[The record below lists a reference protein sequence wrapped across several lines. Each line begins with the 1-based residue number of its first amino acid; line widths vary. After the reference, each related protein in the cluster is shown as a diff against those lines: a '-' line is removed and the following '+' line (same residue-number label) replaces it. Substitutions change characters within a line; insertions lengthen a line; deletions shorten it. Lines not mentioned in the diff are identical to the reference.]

1 MPSVPDA
8 STEMPIEPSQRE
20 IKQTIFSLVWP
31 VTTENILQF
40 LIGFVNTAMVG
51 RLGAAAILAVGLA
64 GRIGMFVWIIFS
76 AIGTGTTVL
85 TARALGAGDHDR
97 VREIAHQGLIA
108 AAALMGLVAAV
119 VFVFAPNFMML
130 LGATPESLPMG
141 VTYLRILVFSIPFQA
156 IFMVISAI
164 MRGMGDTRTPMQV
177 ALVINLV
184 NVGANSLLIF
194 GHLGF
199 PALGFKGPAVSTIV
213 AQATGAILAAWFLF
227 RPRSSVDFGFQHGI
241 FINMPLIRRILGIGI
256 PASAEMFFWQLASI
270 LVFRLVNTFG
280 TVAGA
285 AYQLGL
291 QAEGISYMPA
301 AGFGIA
307 ATTLVGRSLGAG
319 DTHLAQRYVQQ
330 LLRWSVALTAC
341 TTAIL
346 VLCPRF
352 LMSLLTND
360 AAVIELGAQ
369 YLLIMGLS
377 QIPQQITGTLGG
389 TLRGAGDTLTPMVAA
404 ALGIWGCRI
413 PLAYFLSGHF
423 GLTGIWWAIDMDQFV
438 RLAVVAWQ
446 YRRGTWKT
454 QLGEE
459 PEVSQA
465 GID

>member
-1 MPSVPDA
+1 MPSVPDVGA
-8 STEMPIEPSQRE
+8 EEVLEPSQGE
-20 IKQTIFSLVWP
+20 IKQTIFSMVWP
-31 VTTENILQF
+31 VTTENVLQF

-76 AIGTGTTVL
+76 AIGTGATVL
-85 TARALGAGDHDR
+85 TARAFGAGDHDH
-97 VREIAHQGLIA
+97 VRKIAWQGLVT

-119 VFVFAPNFMML
+119 VFIFAPDFMVL
-130 LGATPESLPMG
+130 LGATPESLDMG
-141 VTYLRILVFSIPFQA
+141 VRYLRILVFSIPFQA
-156 IFMVISAI
+156 LFMVMSAI

-184 NVGANSLLIF
+184 NVAANSLLIF

-199 PALGFKGPAVSTIV
+199 PALGFKGPAVSTIL
-213 AQATGAILAAWFLF
+213 AQATGAVLAAWFLLSSRSGVEF
-227 RPRSSVDFGFQHGI
+227 RLKGISVDA
-241 FINMPLIRRILGIGI
+241 PLIRKMLGIGV

-270 LVFRLVNTFG
+270 LLFRLVNDFG

-319 DTHLAQRYVQQ
+319 DSRLAERYVKQ

-341 TTAIL
+341 TTAVL
-346 VLCPRF
+346 VFCPRL
-352 LMSLLTND
+352 LMGLLTND
-360 AAVIELGAQ
+360 KAVIELGAQ

-377 QIPQQITGTLGG
+377 QIPQQIAGTLGG
-389 TLRGAGDTLTPMVAA
+389 SLRGAGDTVTPMIAA

-413 PLAYFLSGHF
+413 PFAYILSRRI
-423 GLTGIWWAIDMDQFV
+423 GLTGIWWAIDIDQYA
-438 RLAVVAWQ
+438 RLLVVAWR

-459 PEVSQA
+459 PKAIEAES
-465 GID
+465 G

>member
-1 MPSVPDA
+1 
-8 STEMPIEPSQRE
+8 
-20 IKQTIFSLVWP
+20 
-31 VTTENILQF
+31 
-40 LIGFVNTAMVG
+40 MVG
-51 RLGAAAILAVGLA
+51 QLGAAAILAVGLA

-241 FINMPLIRRILGIGI
+241 SINVPLIQRILGIGI

-423 GLTGIWWAIDMDQFV
+423 GLTGIWWAIDIDQFV

>member
-1 MPSVPDA
+1 MSLVPDSNA
-8 STEMPIEPSQRE
+8 QLHIEPSQRE

-31 VTTENILQF
+31 VTTENVLQF

-51 RLGAAAILAVGLA
+51 RLGAAAILAVGLS

-85 TARALGAGDHDR
+85 IARAFGAGDNDR
-97 VREIAHQGLIA
+97 VRDIAHQGLITS
-108 AAALMGLVAAV
+108 AALMGLVAAI
-119 VFVFAPNFMML
+119 VFAFAPNFMTL
-130 LGATPESLPMG
+130 LGATPESMAMG

-177 ALVINLV
+177 ALAINLV
-184 NVGANSLLIF
+184 NVSANSLLIF
-194 GHLGF
+194 GNLGF
-199 PALGFKGPAVSTIV
+199 PALGFRGPAVSTIL
-213 AQATGAILAAWFLF
+213 AQATGAFLAGWFLF
-227 RPRSSVDFGFQHGI
+227 RRRSSVDFGFERGI
-241 FINMPLIRRILGIGI
+241 SIRMPLVRRILGIGV
-256 PASAEMFFWQLASI
+256 PASAEMFFWQIASVLI
-270 LVFRLVNTFG
+270 FRLVNDFG

-319 DTHLAQRYVQQ
+319 DPNLAERYVRQMV
-330 LLRWSVALTAC
+330 RWSVTLTAC

-346 VLCPRF
+346 VFCPRL
-352 LMSLLTND
+352 LMSMLTND
-360 AAVIELGAQ
+360 REVIELGAQ

-377 QIPQQITGTLGG
+377 QIPQQITGVLGG

-413 PLAYFLSGHF
+413 PLGYLLSRTF
-423 GLTGIWWAIDMDQFV
+423 GLPGIWWAINIDQFV
-438 RLAVVAWQ
+438 RLGVVAWR

-459 PEVSQA
+459 PEIAQPEIS
-465 GID
+465 